1 MPEDY
6 ADTLTE
12 RATAALDDAHGAH
25 RAAMQF
31 VDTPADRAEHARRA
45 HELAA
50 YAETLLR
57 IAREGVPSADSA
69 APVPATITVSHDG
82 AVAVIRVK
90 VGSRGA
96 ENAVSVSDVERSQA
110 GAAFVARCVVR
121 ECLYSLGCPM
131 DGRAHAAV
139 ERAADAIVRGESVE
153 VEL

>member
-6 ADTLTE
+6 ADTLTD

-57 IAREGVPSADSA
+57 IARGLREDA
-69 APVPATITVSHDG
+69 A
-82 AVAVIRVK
+82 K
-90 VGSRGA
+90 VTT
-96 ENAVSVSDVERSQA
+96 
-110 GAAFVARCVVR
+110 
-121 ECLYSLGCPM
+121 
-131 DGRAHAAV
+131 
-139 ERAADAIVRGESVE
+139 
-153 VEL
+153 